1 VQIRILLADDSG
13 VMRHAISRLLL
24 ENSDFAL
31 VGEASG
37 LHEALEKSRSLQPDV
52 VIMDLHMAR
61 WADGD
66 TARIKAELSLQRLI
80 AISFSSDDEALTLS
94 KRFGA
99 DKFIDKVELSEKL
112 IPTIREMCGF

>member
-1 VQIRILLADDSG
+1 MVDRVRRSIAVSCDYPLPDCRLTIRARPVGSLELSVQIRILLADDSN

-24 ENSDFAL
+24 EDSGFAL

-66 TARIKAELSLQRLI
+66 AE
-80 AISFSSDDEALTLS
+80 IS
-94 KRFGA
+94 
-99 DKFIDKVELSEKL
+99 ID
-112 IPTIREMCGF
+112 IC